1 MPNWMRTA
9 LEVSGNQKLREKFF
23 NAIGQGLE
31 SEQPIDFEK
40 IIPPPDNLFRG
51 NIGNDEEKYCK
62 DNNLPNWYDWNR
74 ENWGTKW
81 NAAYGEI
88 RPSKQGDSTV
98 LFFETAWSL
107 PLPILEKIEHMLMN
121 EFLGLNIYGEFIEE
135 GNAVAGVVLMDKDGA
150 DIRELEVDE
159 SVFSDEEGGELNYHL
174 KFFDQDGCEFKFKN
188 L

>member
-9 LEVSGNQKLREKFF
+9 LEVSGDQKLREKFF

-31 SEQPIDFEK
+31 SKQPIDFEK

-51 NIGNDEEKYCK
+51 NLGQPEEEYCK
-62 DNNLPNWYDWNR
+62 NNNIPNWYDWNR

-81 NAAYGEI
+81 NAVDGEL
-88 RPSKQGDSTV
+88 RPSKQGDSTM
-98 LFFETAWSL
+98 LFFDTAYSL
-107 PLPILEKIEHMLMN
+107 PLPILERIEHMLMN

-135 GNAVAGVVLMDKDGA
+135 SYSVAGVVLMGKDGG
-150 DIRELEVDE
+150 DLRELDIDFDQV
-159 SVFSDEEGGELNYHL
+159 SEEPTI
-174 KFFDQDGCEFKFKN
+174 KFFDQDGYEFKFKN

>member
-9 LEVSGNQKLREKFF
+9 LEVSGDQKLQEKFF

-51 NIGNDEEKYCK
+51 NIGNDEQKYCK

-81 NAAYGEI
+81 NASYCEL

-98 LFFETAWSL
+98 LLFETAWSL
-107 PLPILEKIEHMLMN
+107 PLPIFEKIEQMLMN
-121 EFLGLNIYGEFIEE
+121 EFIGLNIYGEFIEE

-174 KFFDQDGCEFKFKN
+174 KFLDQDGCEFKFKN

>member
-9 LEVSGNQKLREKFF
+9 LEVSGDQKLREKFF

-98 LFFETAWSL
+98 LFFDTAWGL

-135 GNAVAGVVLMDKDGA
+135 SYSVAGVVLMGKDGG
-150 DIRELEVDE
+150 DLRELDIDFDQV
-159 SVFSDEEGGELNYHL
+159 SEEPTI
-174 KFFDQDGCEFKFKN
+174 KFFDQDGYEFKFKN

>member
-1 MPNWMRTA
+1 MRTA
-9 LEVSGNQKLREKFF
+9 LEVSGDQKLQEKFF

-51 NIGNDEEKYCK
+51 NIGNDEQKYCK

-74 ENWGTKW
+74 ENWGAKW
-81 NAAYGEI
+81 NASYCEL

-98 LFFETAWSL
+98 LLFETAWSL
-107 PLPILEKIEHMLMN
+107 PLPIFEKIEQMLMN
-121 EFLGLNIYGEFIEE
+121 EFIGLNIYGEFIEE

-174 KFFDQDGCEFKFKN
+174 KFLDQDGCEFKFKN